1 MKARVVPTLVC
12 LLLGACSRPGGKAAA
27 APSPSP
33 TAEDPARPLP
43 SPVPTVVARINGQPI
58 YLAQI
63 VPIAMAA
70 LERVPLTER
79 DGKRPRILRQALGQY
94 IEREL
99 LFQEAVARG
108 IEADARAVGWAYD
121 QARRGHQDEKGW
133 EDFLAGR
140 GMDARSFRTE
150 LRVQK
155 TVDALLDEQV
165 RRFEVPEAWSRS
177 AYDADPAAFAE
188 PGDKAPPP
196 FEKVRGRVEEAL
208 RAQRRGA
215 ILGDLLTRLRA
226 HAQIETFL

>member
-1 MKARVVPTLVC
+1 MKARVVAALVGM
-12 LLLGACSRPGGKAAA
+12 LLCACSRPGGRAAA
-27 APSPSP
+27 TPSPSP

-43 SPVPTVVARINGQPI
+43 SPVPSVVARINGQAI

-63 VPIAMAA
+63 VPIAKEE

-79 DGKRPRILRQALGQY
+79 DGNKPLVLRRALGRY

-121 QARRGHQDEKGW
+121 QARRQHRDEKGW
-133 EDFLAGR
+133 EDYLTGR

-155 TVDALLDEQV
+155 TVDALLDDEV

-188 PGDKAPPP
+188 PGDKAPPS
-196 FEKVRGRVEEAL
+196 FEKVRGRIEEAI
-208 RAQRRGA
+208 RAERRGA

-226 HAQIETFL
+226 RAQIETFL